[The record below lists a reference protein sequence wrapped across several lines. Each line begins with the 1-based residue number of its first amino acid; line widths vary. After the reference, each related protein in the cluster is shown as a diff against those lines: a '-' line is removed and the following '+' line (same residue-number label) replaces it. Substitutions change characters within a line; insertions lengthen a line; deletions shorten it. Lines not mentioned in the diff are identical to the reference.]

1 MKRVYERYQTIT
13 HGSNIRGRKG
23 EDCIQMGTFTFIFF
37 KGRQLLIK
45 NLCEGLKKKK
55 KEEEEACLKYMVT
68 DDEVSLPKETDVS
81 LWVLSKSGISSLL

>member
-1 MKRVYERYQTIT
+1 ME
-13 HGSNIRGRKG
+13 
-23 EDCIQMGTFTFIFF
+23 TFTFIFF

-55 KEEEEACLKYMVT
+55 KKKKLMVVT
-68 DDEVSLPKETDVS
+68 DDEVSLPKENDVS